1 LHQAGEGL
9 NHSASDGRDQVLDL
23 GELAVVGQGLQL
35 ASQFAGNLLDRF
47 GVEDLSGFGKG
58 AESGSRAAESFLD
71 ALAFTGLLAAAQ
83 GGDAGVEEEQQQEG
97 ALLVEEQGAV
107 AGAVPLGADAVEALE
122 QGHPSVEVLQTD
134 AVTVAEFASSVTR
147 PTATPTQA

>member
-1 LHQAGEGL
+1 LAGPFPGDFL
-9 NHSASDGRDQVLDL
+9 NG
-23 GELAVVGQGLQL
+23 
-35 ASQFAGNLLDRF
+35 F

-58 AESGSRAAESFLD
+58 AESGPGAAEAFLD
-71 ALAFTGLLAAAQ
+71 ALAFTGLLDAAQ

-122 QGHPSVEVLQTD
+122 QGHQSVEVLQTD